1 MNNSSNRFNNPTQS
15 SMKKTGLNSKD
26 GEFMGSN
33 IGGLG
38 QSGRDFGLASSNSS
52 SLKGR
57 LQTLEVSE
65 SLKLE

>member
-15 SMKKTGLNSKD
+15 SMKKTGMSSKE
-26 GEFMGSN
+26 GEFMASN

-38 QSGRDFGLASSNSS
+38 QSGKDFGLGSSNSS

-57 LQTLEVSE
+57 LQTLEVSRI
-65 SLKLE
+65 L